1 MPELHQINKTYSCE
15 LKSNNMLKEEAD
27 ESGLDSKIDS
37 KKKLIIH
44 RVAAMD
50 TILSKDIL
58 DKNEPSYKET

>member
-1 MPELHQINKTYSCE
+1 
-15 LKSNNMLKEEAD
+15 MLKEEAD